1 MISAEDERCVHELA
15 DTDEKRFRRLRLMI
29 DRIVGT
35 TINEQHTAFLDCMA
49 WNRNRTSDECFTPG
63 DVIILTGEYR
73 SGAVCKQVSVS
84 LQIQNIY
91 VKGEISDFRYPTYY
105 PNYSVCKKKGKCSS
119 FKKKHKTVHEKKS
132 RYFVYVGN
140 SEKAG

>member
-105 PNYSVCKKKGKCSS
+105 PNYSVCKKKGKCTA
-119 FKKKHKTVHEKKS
+119 FKKKHKTAHEKKS

>member
-1 MISAEDERCVHELA
+1 MISAEDERGVHELA

-73 SGAVCKQVSVS
+73 SGAVSKQVSVS

-105 PNYSVCKKKGKCSS
+105 DKQSRVLWQRSDSEVHVLFSCEQYRHSQVRHAGCSR
-119 FKKKHKTVHEKKS
+119 TG
-132 RYFVYVGN
+132 R
-140 SEKAG
+140 

>member
-1 MISAEDERCVHELA
+1 MITEEDEKVVHNVV

-29 DRIVGT
+29 DRIAAT
-35 TINEQHTAFLDCMA
+35 TINEQHTAFLDCIA
-49 WNRNRTSDECFTPG
+49 WNRNSDECFTPG

-73 SGAVCKQVSVS
+73 SGVVRKQVSVS

-91 VKGEISDFRYPTYY
+91 IKGELSYFRYPTYY
-105 PNYSVCKKKGKCSS
+105 PNFCSCTKKGKVST
-119 FKKKHKTVHEKKS
+119 FKKKRKTVHEKKS
-132 RYFVYVGN
+132 RYFVYVDN

>member
-1 MISAEDERCVHELA
+1 MISSEDERGVHELA
-15 DTDEKRFRRLRLMI
+15 DTNEKRFRRLRLMI

-63 DVIILTGEYR
+63 DVIILSGEYR
-73 SGAVCKQVSVS
+73 SGSLSKQVSVS

-91 VKGEISDFRYPTYY
+91 VKGEISDFRFPL
-105 PNYSVCKKKGKCSS
+105 PNLLSELQCLQKEGQMYIIQ
-119 FKKKHKTVHEKKS
+119 
-132 RYFVYVGN
+132 
-140 SEKAG
+140 EKAQNGA